1 MWTKAGIMARVEL
14 NGLDDLNAAFG
25 RIADIPWDVTEK
37 ALNAMAEAAAEKIK
51 TRGESLHIRDPE
63 SNVHI
68 LDKIKPAKAKKTDA
82 GGYQDITFSGTRT
95 RGKSKTRNAEIAF
108 INEYGKTGQPA
119 RPFMGPAM
127 EENTESIADPGLDIV
142 GDWIENQF
150 SQ

>member
-1 MWTKAGIMARVEL
+1 MARVEL
-14 NGLDDLNAAFG
+14 NGLDDLNAVFG
-25 RIADIPWDVTEK
+25 RIADIPWEVTEK
-37 ALNAMAEAAAEKIK
+37 ALNEMAATAAVKIREKGEAKQ
-51 TRGESLHIRDPE
+51 IRDPE
-63 SNVHI
+63 SKVHI
-68 LDKIKPAKAKKTDA
+68 LDRIKPAKAKKTDA

-127 EENTESIADPGLDIV
+127 EENTETIADPGLDIV
-142 GDWIENQF
+142 GDWIENEF